1 MSIDEQWDQSDQSG
15 LVGKVAA
22 GRYLIVAE
30 LSGDGR
36 RTLYEAEDVEQGTR
50 VSLGVL
56 HAGTA
61 TNDGAIA
68 RSLKHPNLAG
78 VLDVGRLD
86 SGEPFLTTEMVR
98 GTSLRALIK
107 RGQLEQR
114 RALSIVRQV
123 LQALTAAHEVGA
135 IHGDV
140 KPENVMVSID
150 PRGVEHA
157 TLLDLGVAM
166 LSGSVLGDPRY
177 GAPEGATGHVD
188 PRADLYSVGAVLFE
202 LLTDR
207 PPFWGDDATA
217 LTRMHAYAPVQTLQ
231 QRAPERHYTAEQE
244 ELVARALAKKP
255 DDRFR
260 SAVDMI
266 VALDAAVKA
275 MPAAAMP
282 ERPTQPQ
289 VDESLALLAKDLM
302 AVTPRNSDPV
312 IPMNTSRQVRE
323 LPWHTRM
330 VELGGRLVGRARR
343 LGQKVVEPVR
353 KLDRK
358 HRLIVAAIGGV
369 LVVGLVIAVVVVWSG
384 RTRTTAAVKPDG
396 DAHDSQLASRARSL
410 LAAGQPKQAVELINR
425 ELAGHPDDGA
435 AYLILGHAQIALHHA
450 RDGLA
455 AYDHAIGLAQTLAN
469 DTTLV
474 ANVKQVVL
482 TSRDPATAIPALEL
496 LSSNKTAPAEDAIVA
511 QTSNA
516 VAEIRHQAIA
526 IAERDGIADRIDW
539 VSSWALDLRQAKTCD
554 ERREIITK
562 LADKGDQRA
571 LPALRQA
578 RAYKCGKR
586 EATAAI
592 QTINAA
598 VKAH

>member
-61 TNDGAIA
+61 TNDSATV

-123 LQALTAAHEVGA
+123 LQALAAAHEVGA

-166 LSGSVLGDPRY
+166 LSGSGLGDPRY
-177 GAPEGATGHVD
+177 RAPEGATGNVD

-207 PPFWGDDATA
+207 PPFWGDDASA
-217 LTRMHAYAPVQTLQ
+217 LIRMHAYAPVQTLQ

-260 SAVDMI
+260 SAVEMI

-282 ERPTQPQ
+282 ERPAQPQ
-289 VDESLALLAKDLM
+289 ADESLVRLAKDLI

-323 LPWHTRM
+323 LPWHTRTLK
-330 VELGGRLVGRARR
+330 LGGRLVGRARR
-343 LGQKVVEPVR
+343 LGQKLGESVR

-358 HRLIVAAIGGV
+358 HRLIVAAIGGA
-369 LVVGLVIAVVVVWSG
+369 LVVGLVIAVVVWVG
-384 RTRTTAAVKPDG
+384 RTRTTAAAKPDG
-396 DAHDSQLASRARSL
+396 DARDSQIASRARSL

-435 AYLILGHAQIALHHA
+435 AYLVLGHAQIALRHP

-455 AYDHAIGLAQTLAN
+455 AYDHAIRLAQTLAN

-482 TSRDPATAIPALEL
+482 TSRDPATSIPALEL

-516 VAEIRHQAIA
+516 VAEIRHQAVA
-526 IAERDGIADRIDW
+526 IAEREGIADRIDW

-554 ERREIITK
+554 ERRAIITK
-562 LADKGDQRA
+562 LADTGDPRA

-578 RAYKCGKR
+578 RAYKCGNR

-592 QTINAA
+592 QKINAA
-598 VKAH
+598 AKTH